1 MTELI
6 DAQARERIRTSL
18 DESLLVEAG
27 AGTGKTTVLVA
38 RLVEILRTG
47 DATVDDLVV
56 ITFTEKAATELAARV
71 REELDSALT
80 QATQEQE
87 RERLA
92 KALEGLYRARIET
105 IHAFAT
111 SLLRERPVESP
122 VDPGLRVLDDVA
134 ASVLFAEVYD
144 AWLDEQLAHEAA
156 PLRRAVRRGFDTTH
170 LRALAEVLH
179 AQRAALPVALPDD
192 PKPDVD
198 AFLSELES
206 AADALRAELGQC
218 TDPEK
223 DPAFQQAERLIGW
236 VEATL
241 KDRDDPMEL
250 ERRALFNP
258 PWVKRGAGAKGR
270 WSSDTSLAAVR
281 TAAEALGD
289 AVKGFADCLRDEVIA
304 DVVPLV
310 EEFVDRYAKRRRA
323 DGVADFDD
331 LLVWAR
337 DLLRNPEVRAYFHRR
352 YSCVLIDEF
361 QDTDPVQ
368 AELAMFLTD
377 VDGDGIPEPGRLVV
391 VGDPKQ
397 SIYRFRRA
405 DIAIYDQV
413 KFGAMKDGQALIQQ
427 NFRSTAGVLDWVN
440 DVFASAFG
448 AGEYGVQPAHVPL
461 LAMRPAIG
469 ERASVVVVHGDGEA
483 ATADAVREQEAE
495 RLAAVLEQ
503 AVRTQPWTVC
513 DPITGQ
519 ERATTWRD
527 CVILLPARTGIEL
540 YVDALTARDIPHRA
554 ETRGAFFGAP
564 EVAELISLLR
574 AIDDPTDT
582 LSIVATLRSRAFGC
596 SDDDL
601 LAYSVAAGGR
611 IDYRFATVTEPAS
624 VVEALTTIGD
634 LHRQRRGLS
643 LAELVRRAIE
653 AAGFVELA
661 LARGGD
667 AQVAAN
673 VLKVADQ
680 ARAFTVSGGG
690 GLRAFTRWLGR
701 QEDQEVGEAEA
712 SVSEESDDLVRL
724 MTIHAAKGLEFP
736 IVLLANT
743 NTDVTRPSGPFS
755 DPLTSRVAFRVGTKN
770 TQHFATS
777 DFDEWA
783 EREKAQLV
791 AEKLRLLYVAL
802 TRARDH
808 LVIPL
813 VPPPDKRRGLLAEIA
828 KHLPELDDE
837 TCGQELDGVH
847 VLDPATLPEIGEAS
861 PIAAVTPSTAEVDAA
876 VAELDAWSAA
886 RTATLERAGEGL
898 HVITASSVRPIDRVF
913 PLAAVSDAG
922 EVAISLELAPPV
934 DIGTAVHRVMELITL
949 PAGDDIEA
957 ITSAVCAE
965 SGIAPATAEVL
976 ELSRRCLAAPSVQRA
991 LGSVRYEREVPFSAV
1006 LDNGTH
1012 LVGRMDLVFREGD
1025 ELVIVDFK
1033 TDKVATA
1040 EELDAATVGHSGQ
1053 AAAYARATERG
1064 TGLAVR
1070 EVVFV
1075 YARANAERSFARDDL
1090 FSVGLSG

>member
-1 MTELI
+1 
-6 DAQARERIRTSL
+6 
-18 DESLLVEAG
+18 
-27 AGTGKTTVLVA
+27 
-38 RLVEILRTG
+38 
-47 DATVDDLVV
+47 
-56 ITFTEKAATELAARV
+56 
-71 REELDSALT
+71 
-80 QATQEQE
+80 
-87 RERLA
+87 
-92 KALEGLYRARIET
+92 
-105 IHAFAT
+105 
-111 SLLRERPVESP
+111 
-122 VDPGLRVLDDVA
+122 
-134 ASVLFAEVYD
+134 
-144 AWLDEQLAHEAA
+144 
-156 PLRRAVRRGFDTTH
+156 
-170 LRALAEVLH
+170 
-179 AQRAALPVALPDD
+179 
-192 PKPDVD
+192 
-198 AFLSELES
+198 
-206 AADALRAELGQC
+206 
-218 TDPEK
+218 
-223 DPAFQQAERLIGW
+223 
-236 VEATL
+236 
-241 KDRDDPMEL
+241 MEL

-258 PWVKRGAGAKGR
+258 PRVKRRAGAKGR
-270 WSSDTSLAAVR
+270 WTSDTSLAAVR
-281 TAAEALGD
+281 TAANAIGD
-289 AVKGFADCLRDEVIA
+289 AVKAFAGCLRDEVIA

-310 EEFVDRYAKRRRA
+310 GEFVERYAKRRRA

-368 AELAMFLTD
+368 AELAMLLTD
-377 VDGDGIPEPGRLVV
+377 VDGDGVPEPGRLVV

-461 LAMRPAIG
+461 LAVRSGIG
-469 ERASVVVVHGDGEA
+469 ERASVVVIHGDGEA
-483 ATADAVREQEAE
+483 VTAEAVREQEAE

-513 DPITGQ
+513 DPVTDQ
-519 ERATTWRD
+519 ERAASWRD

-540 YVDALTARDIPHRA
+540 YVHALTARDIPHRA

-611 IDYRFATVTEPAS
+611 IDYRFATVAEPAS
-624 VVEALTTIGD
+624 VVEALAAIGD

-643 LAELVRRAIE
+643 LAELVRRTIE

-661 LARGGD
+661 FARGGD

-724 MTIHAAKGLEFP
+724 MTIHASKGLEFP

-743 NTDVTRPSGPFS
+743 NTDVIKPDGPFS
-755 DPLTSRVAFRVGTKN
+755 DPLTSRVAFRVGTGS
-770 TQHFATS
+770 TGHFATS
-777 DFDEWA
+777 DFDDWA
-783 EREKAQLV
+783 EREKAQLI

-808 LVIPL
+808 LVIPF
-813 VPPPDKRRGLLAEIA
+813 VPPPGKRKGLLAELA
-828 KHLPELDDE
+828 KHLPELDEE
-837 TCGQELDGVH
+837 TFGKDVAGVH

-876 VAELDAWSAA
+876 VAELDTWSAA
-886 RTATLERAGEGL
+886 RTAMLERAGEGL

-949 PAGDDIEA
+949 PAGDDLEA
-957 ITSAVCAE
+957 IAAAVCAE
-965 SGIAPATAEVL
+965 SGIAPATAEVF

-991 LGSVRYEREVPFSAV
+991 LRSVRHQREVPFSAV
-1006 LDNGTH
+1006 LDDGMH

-1025 ELVIVDFK
+1025 ELVVVDFK
-1033 TDKVATA
+1033 TDGVTTA
-1040 EELDAATVGHSGQ
+1040 EELDTATIKHSGQ
-1053 AAAYARATERG
+1053 AAAYAEATERA
-1064 TGLAVR
+1064 TGLTVR

-1075 YARANAERSFARDDL
+1075 YARAGSERSLQGAALRLEDSRGPGFP
-1090 FSVGLSG
+1090 